1 MKQVLGMVWFSFAML
16 CVVILLSFGNSK
28 TVSVETEE
36 EWVIP
41 LSDVQVGE
49 LNEYFSA
56 LTVTHFLD
64 YEAGEEHALQLLS
77 FSSYMLELEYPAMVE
92 QMFKN
97 EEVYVAFDKK
107 MMKSLIDHYFNEDL
121 VMESIYIDLGD
132 YVARP
137 EIPVHKD
144 AIYPEVYQCQQNE
157 DGTYTI
163 DLDLYELEDKTLGD
177 QLILDKGWSMTVD
190 CHKVG
195 AATVVFEPNGDSGYI
210 TSYHPIYWK

>member
-1 MKQVLGMVWFSFAML
+1 MKQVLGMVWFSLAML

-28 TVSVETEE
+28 AVSVETEE

-64 YEAGEEHALQLLS
+64 YEADEEHTLQLLN

-107 MMKSLIDHYFNEDL
+107 MMI
-121 VMESIYIDLGD
+121 
-132 YVARP
+132 
-137 EIPVHKD
+137 
-144 AIYPEVYQCQQNE
+144 
-157 DGTYTI
+157 
-163 DLDLYELEDKTLGD
+163 
-177 QLILDKGWSMTVD
+177 
-190 CHKVG
+190 
-195 AATVVFEPNGDSGYI
+195 
-210 TSYHPIYWK
+210 